1 MEFKNFENSYRTN
14 FYIKTATGDIHNF
27 KNGHKHNIYTR
38 FWNELK
44 YFNGCDAELTIYPT
58 EINQNSKPQY
68 MKIKRGSLVLF
79 PKHSK
84 YSLKYINV
92 HNISPTVYRVAMQMI
107 DPVTND
113 EFAFERNP
121 YIITDATPLSI
132 IDQMKIITTSSGS
145 LYQDEHLFYS
155 DIHLLWH
162 LIYNTLYPTKNSTG
176 NIKNIL
182 LYIEKNPNIMPSN
195 KELAD
200 LCHVSVSTITRWFK
214 KRYNISPL
222 TYVINFKIE
231 IAKKKLSNQN
241 MTINRISSD
250 LGFNS
255 SEYFC
260 KLFKKNTGMTPSEY
274 RKSKKQI

>member
-27 KNGHKHNIYTR
+27 KNGHKHNVYTNY
-38 FWNELK
+38 WNELK

-200 LCHVSVSTITRWFK
+200 LCHVSVSTITRLLSEQE
-214 KRYNISPL
+214 ISVLHGLIPEL
-222 TYVINFKIE
+222 CWIICRLLFQQALHMENHSMTVMGSGYMP
-231 IAKKKLSNQN
+231 N
-241 MTINRISSD
+241 MILWVLMRC
-250 LGFNS
+250 L
-255 SEYFC
+255 
-260 KLFKKNTGMTPSEY
+260 PH
-274 RKSKKQI
+274 